1 MEWFWVIVVL
11 ILVGSSAALLG
22 SFVVLKGFGMLGDAI
37 SHAVLPAIVIGYL
50 IGGIYDNQ
58 WFLILAIIL
67 AVATALSIEWLHQ
80 KTRMYPDGIMGL
92 IFTFLFALGLI
103 MIDLWTYSVDLDPEC
118 VLFGEAAYIPFSIFV
133 IDKAIVPKQLFS
145 SLIIWI
151 IITIFTAVGFRALAI
166 STFDNVYAH
175 SIRMKPAFWQYS
187 ISALVA
193 ILTVIAIESVGIVL
207 LLSILVVPASIAF
220 LWAKRLPS
228 MILLAQIANIVF
240 ILIGLLF
247 AIYVDIPISAGIAI
261 VGGCVLLISII
272 LKQLTTN

>member
-11 ILVGSSAALLG
+11 ILVGSAASLLG
-22 SFVVLKGFGMLGDAI
+22 SFIVLKGFGMLGDAI

-58 WFLILAIIL
+58 WFLILAIVL
-67 AVATALSIEWLHQ
+67 AVFTALSIEWLHQ

-118 VLFGEAAYIPFSIFV
+118 VLFGEAAYIPFSFFV
-133 IDKAIVPKQLFS
+133 INQSFIPKQLFF

-151 IITIFTAVGFRALAI
+151 ISIVFTIVGFRPLAI

-175 SIRMKPAFWQYS
+175 SIRINPSFWQYS
-187 ISALVA
+187 ISVLVA

-220 LWAKRLPS
+220 LWAKRLPG

-240 ILIGLLF
+240 TLAGLAL
-247 AIYVDIPISAGIAI
+247 AIYVDIPISAGISI
-261 VGGCVLLISII
+261 VGGLTLLTSII
-272 LKQLTTN
+272 LKQLIAN

>member
-11 ILVGSSAALLG
+11 LLVGSAASLLG
-22 SFVVLKGFGMLGDAI
+22 SFIVLKGFGMLGDAI

-67 AVATALSIEWLHQ
+67 AVITALSIEWLHQ

-92 IFTFLFALGLI
+92 IFTFLFALGLL

-118 VLFGEAAYIPFSIFV
+118 VLFGEAAYIPFSFFV
-133 IDKAIVPKQLFS
+133 INQALVPKQLLFS
-145 SLIIWI
+145 LGIWF
-151 IITIFTAVGFRALAI
+151 ITIMFTVAGFRALAI
-166 STFDNVYAH
+166 STFDTVYAH
-175 SIRMKPAFWQYS
+175 SIRMMPSFWQYS
-187 ISALVA
+187 VSVLVA

-220 LWAKRLPS
+220 LWAKRLHS
-228 MILLAQIANIVF
+228 MIILAQITNIA
-240 ILIGLLF
+240 LTSAGLFF
-247 AIYVDIPISAGIAI
+247 AIYVDIPISAGISI
-261 VGGCVLLISII
+261 IGGFALLISVI
-272 LKQLTTN
+272 LTRKKK